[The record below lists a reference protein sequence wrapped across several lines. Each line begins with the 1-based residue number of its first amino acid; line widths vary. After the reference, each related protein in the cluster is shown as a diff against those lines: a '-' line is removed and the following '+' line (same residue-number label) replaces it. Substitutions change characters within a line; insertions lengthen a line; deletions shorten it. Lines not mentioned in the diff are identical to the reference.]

1 MSLENDDDAVQDG
14 EARLNVDVQSC
25 CALANHVQ
33 CQMQHFD
40 MRTWKNETI
49 DCSQNEVATDES

>member
-25 CALANHVQ
+25 CALANHVR